1 MTTTRFSLK
10 RASEIVDEYRRLGF
24 DQIFLRAL
32 SPYGFAVKT
41 KSINAYDA
49 AEWLQFYKEGLDHVI
64 KLNLNGERFVERY
77 AAIILT
83 KMLTPFNPGYVDL
96 MSPAGI
102 GTQALVYNYDG
113 DIYASDEGRM
123 LAEMGDKTFRLGNAM
138 TNSYEDIIFSDALL
152 NPIEDSFTGSVPMCS
167 ECAFEPYC
175 GAEPVFHH
183 ATQGDPVGH
192 KPTSGFCTRN
202 MEIFRHLI
210 ELMENSPEIERIF
223 RSWVA
228 SR

>member
-1 MTTTRFSLK
+1 
-10 RASEIVDEYRRLGF
+10 
-24 DQIFLRAL
+24 
-32 SPYGFAVKT
+32 
-41 KSINAYDA
+41 
-49 AEWLQFYKEGLDHVI
+49 
-64 KLNLNGERFVERY
+64 
-77 AAIILT
+77 
-83 KMLTPFNPGYVDL
+83 MLTPFNPGYVDL